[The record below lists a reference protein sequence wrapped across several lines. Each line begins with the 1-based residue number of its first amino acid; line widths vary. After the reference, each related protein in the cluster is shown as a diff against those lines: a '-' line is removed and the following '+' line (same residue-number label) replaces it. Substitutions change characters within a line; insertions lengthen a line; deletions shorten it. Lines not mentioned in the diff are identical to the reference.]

1 MKNSSL
7 PEFKTTRRVDV
18 KKKKYKLEIPSSQDY
33 LAKADSFLE
42 EKLRNHGLDQSA
54 IADLAISATELI
66 NNAIVHGNRLDP
78 NKIVTV
84 VLEFFDDRLTIS
96 IIDQGDGFSL
106 ENIPS
111 PIADEN
117 LMKEAGRGIFIVRSL
132 VDDLQIGPDPEGGT
146 RMVII
151 KKLAS

>member
-1 MKNSSL
+1 
-7 PEFKTTRRVDV
+7 V

-33 LAKADSFLE
+33 LARADDFLE
-42 EKLRNHGLDQSA
+42 DALSNHGLDRSA
-54 IADLAISATELI
+54 ITDLAISTTELI
-66 NNAIVHGNRLDP
+66 NNAIVHGNKLDP
-78 NKIVTV
+78 DKLVTV
-84 VLEFFDDRLTIS
+84 ILEFFDDRLTIS
-96 IIDQGDGFSL
+96 IIDQGDGFSPD
-106 ENIPS
+106 NIPS

-132 VDDLQIGPDPEGGT
+132 VDDLQIEAHPEGGT

>member
-1 MKNSSL
+1 M
-7 PEFKTTRRVDV
+7 

-42 EKLRNHGLDQSA
+42 EKLRNHDLDQSA
-54 IADLAISATELI
+54 IADLAISTTELI
-66 NNAIVHGNRLDP
+66 NNAIVHGNKLDP

-84 VLEFFDDRLTIS
+84 ILEFFDDRLTIS
-96 IIDQGDGFSL
+96 IIDQGDGFSP

-132 VDDLQIGPDPEGGT
+132 VDDLQIGPAPKGGT